1 MTGRGTPRIR
11 AVHQGELFRRLCHRL
26 PAEPPAGRP
35 EGLRLAAVLIPLLD
49 HPEELQVLFTRR
61 TGHLSRHA
69 GEICFPGGTMER
81 GDGGPLQ
88 TALRE
93 SREEL
98 GLPPELLQPLGYLP
112 AYRSRSGFHITP
124 VVALLPAEPALTPDP
139 GEVEEVFEV
148 PLGWLLQPH
157 RYRECR
163 LEVGGR
169 IHRYHEIRYG
179 EYRIWGVTAGILR
192 LLVEIL
198 TKDLPI
204 SQ

>member
-1 MTGRGTPRIR
+1 MTGGETPRIR

-26 PAEPPAGRP
+26 PAEPQAVRAK
-35 EGLRLAAVLIPLLD
+35 GLRPAAVLIPLLD
-49 HPEELQVLFTRR
+49 HPQELRVLFTRR
-61 TGHLSRHA
+61 TSHLSRHA

-81 GDGGPLQ
+81 GDSGPLQ

-93 SREEL
+93 TQEEL
-98 GLPPELLQPLGYLP
+98 GLAMESVRPLGYLP
-112 AYRSRSGFHITP
+112 TYHSRSGFHITP
-124 VVALLPAEPALTPDP
+124 VVALLAAEPVLDPDP
-139 GEVEEVFEV
+139 SEVEEVFEV
-148 PLGWLLQPH
+148 PLDWLLQPH

-163 LEVGGR
+163 IEVGGKV
-169 IHRYHEIRYG
+169 HRYHEIRYG